1 MYKIA
6 IIDDDRIIRRGL
18 SNIFSE
24 ENCGFRLVGTA
35 SDGEKGLELIEEHR
49 PQIVVSDINMPFM
62 NGLEMA
68 RIVKEK
74 YPEIKV
80 ILLTGYEDFKYA
92 QEAIKVRA
100 FDYILKPIDSE
111 ALVEKVKL
119 AADEWENEQKKDKQ
133 IQEGMPLLHAQFFK
147 KLIYNE
153 IDSANV
159 KKEMDTLGI
168 QLQGSQF
175 TVLLMKVD
183 ELQELNGNNL
193 KEAVQRMCLDVFKNK
208 EEGIVFEWDGDELCA
223 VFSYSQQRIEDNRA
237 AFDIAEQI
245 RFHVKNNLNTTVT
258 IAVGNMYQSL
268 TGIALSY
275 QSARAAMDL
284 RHMIGKDKV
293 FSIKDFKFPMQVNSI
308 NFNELEEEL
317 VEKVK
322 LGLSHEVLM
331 VLEEMNNQLIDQKL
345 IRLHEV
351 RLMAI
356 RIVVLLF
363 HETEKWTKQFEES
376 NLDLT
381 SSYNK
386 MMQMQTVEEI
396 FNEISD
402 IAVRLAGYANTHRK
416 SKEPT
421 LVEKAMKYIEENYE
435 KEGLSLQQVAREV
448 HVSSAYLSNIFKV
461 EKGINFGDFLLK
473 TRMKKAMELLRD
485 QNMKAYEVAEMVGYS
500 NPQYFSVCFKKY
512 TNYSP
517 VDFKKLG

>member
-18 SNIFSE
+18 SNIFSQ
-24 ENCGFRLVGTA
+24 ENYGFQLVGTA
-35 SDGEKGLELIEEHR
+35 SDGERGLELIEEQR
-49 PQIVVSDINMPFM
+49 PQIVISDINMPFM

-100 FDYILKPIDSE
+100 FDYILKPIDSD
-111 ALVEKVKL
+111 ALVAKVKL
-119 AADEWENEQKKDKQ
+119 AADEWEKEQKKDKQ

-147 KLIYNE
+147 KLIYNGIE
-153 IDSANV
+153 PNRV
-159 KKEMDTLGI
+159 KKEMTDLGI
-168 QLQGSQF
+168 KLNGSKF
-175 TVLLMKVD
+175 AVLLIKVD
-183 ELQELNGNNL
+183 DLQQLNGKNY
-193 KEAVQRMCLDVFKNK
+193 KEAVQRICSNVFKNK
-208 EEGIVFEWDGDELCA
+208 IEGIVFEWDGDELAA
-223 VFSYSQQRIEDNRA
+223 VLPFSQQLIENNEGIH
-237 AFDIAEQI
+237 DIAEQI
-245 RFHVKNNLNTTVT
+245 RFHVKNHLNTTVT
-258 IAVGNMYQSL
+258 IAVGNVYQSL
-268 TGIALSY
+268 TGIVLSY
-275 QSARAAMDL
+275 QSARTAMDL
-284 RHMIGKDKV
+284 RHMIGKDTV
-293 FSIKDFKFPMQVNSI
+293 FSIKNFTFPMQVNSM
-308 NFNELEEEL
+308 NLNELEEEL
-317 VEKVK
+317 VEKVT
-322 LGLSHEVLM
+322 LGLSHEVLT
-331 VLEEMNNQLIDQKL
+331 VLEEMNNQLIDQKF
-345 IRLHEV
+345 IRLHEI

-402 IAVRLAGYANTHRK
+402 IAVRLASYANTQRK

-421 LVEKAMKYIEENYE
+421 LVEKAMKYIEENYDQ
-435 KEGLSLQQVAREV
+435 EGLSLQQVAREV
-448 HVSSAYLSNIFKV
+448 HVSAAYLSNIFKV

-485 QNMKAYEVAEMVGYS
+485 KNMKAYEVAEMVGYS